1 MSTPAAIRGPCLRSF
16 TLGAALVFAALPGRV
31 LAQEAASDPA
41 SSLASAQVV
50 TEQAPYTG
58 FLSEPRLLSKSINLT
73 VDLFGD
79 SSTRAPKSG
88 VFLETSNMIT
98 GAGWIAVGPGYRRAL
113 FNRHALVETSAA
125 ISWRYYKMAQGRF
138 EFTRL
143 ANDRLVLGSQVMWR
157 DMTQVQYFGIGA
169 DSLEEL
175 RSQYRMKT
183 TNVVGYARVRS
194 REWLTIGGDI
204 GYLRRP
210 TMRDTSGWFER
221 DVPTTY
227 TVFPTDPAVTLAVQP
242 NFVHGGLSITADT
255 RDYRGH
261 PTSGGVYRAAWT
273 TFRDQDTNTYTFRR
287 YEAEAAHFV
296 PLADRQWVFAFR
308 GWAVVSDVAD
318 DREVP
323 FYLMPSLGGNNTI
336 RAYSDYRFHDRNMV
350 VINAESRWA
359 LFSHVDLAA
368 FFDAGNVARHA
379 RDLNFDKTAYGIGI
393 RLHTQRTTLGRIE
406 FARGNGGWNVIFR
419 TSDPLHLRRLSRR
432 VAPVPFVP

>member
-1 MSTPAAIRGPCLRSF
+1 M
-16 TLGAALVFAALPGRV
+16 LGAALVFVAAPGRL

-41 SSLASAQVV
+41 STPAPTQVV
-50 TEQAPYTG
+50 TEPATYTG
-58 FLSEPRLLSKSINLT
+58 FLSEPRILNKSINWA

-79 SSTRAPKSG
+79 SSTRPPKSG
-88 VFLETSNMIT
+88 WFLESSNMIT
-98 GAGWIAVGPGYRRAL
+98 GAGWISVGPGYRRTL
-113 FNRHALVETSAA
+113 LNRHALVETSAS
-125 ISWRYYKMAQGRF
+125 ISWRYYKMAQARF
-138 EFTRL
+138 EFNDL

-157 DMTQVQYFGIGA
+157 DMTQVQYFGSGA
-169 DSLEEL
+169 DSLEDG
-175 RSQYRMKT
+175 RSQYRITT
-183 TNVVGYARVRS
+183 TNAVGYARLRPKK
-194 REWLTIGGDI
+194 WLTLGGDI

-210 TMRDTSGWFER
+210 TLREASGWFVR
-221 DVPTTY
+221 DVPTAY
-227 TVFPTDPAVTLAVQP
+227 TLFPTDPAVSVAVQP
-242 NFVHGGLSITADT
+242 NFLHGGLSITADT

-273 TFRDQDTNTYTFRR
+273 TFRDQDTNSYTFHR

-296 PLADRQWVFAFR
+296 PIADRRWVFAFR
-308 GWAVVSDVAD
+308 GWAVMSDVAE
-318 DREVP
+318 DRNVP
-323 FYLMPSLGGNNTI
+323 FYLMPSLGGSNTI

-406 FARGNGGWNVIFR
+406 FARGSGGWNILFR
-419 TSDPLHLRRLSRR
+419 TSDPLHLKRLSRR